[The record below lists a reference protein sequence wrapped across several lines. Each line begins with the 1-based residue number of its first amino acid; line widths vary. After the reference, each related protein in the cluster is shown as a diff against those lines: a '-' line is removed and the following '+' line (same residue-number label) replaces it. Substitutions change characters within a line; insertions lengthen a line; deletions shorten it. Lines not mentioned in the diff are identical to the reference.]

1 MDKLTHYRNTI
12 VKLLQEYYDLTP
24 RRDREDLAR
33 DYLALDK
40 ERDCYLWIRSG
51 WKDKKRIQHIIIY
64 LRIERNQIWVEED
77 STDLGVVDD
86 LLRANIPQEDIV
98 LGFHHPSQR
107 SLTGFGCA
115 TENELVCH

>member
-12 VKLLQEYYDLTP
+12 VRLLQDYYDLAS
-24 RRDREDLAR
+24 RCDREKSVR

-51 WKDKKRIQHIIIY
+51 WKDKKRIQYIIVY
-64 LRIERNQIWVEED
+64 LRIERDKIWVEED
-77 STDLGVVDD
+77 STNLGVVDD

-107 SLTGFGCA
+107 SLTGFA
-115 TENELVCH
+115 TEGELVYH